1 MKRNTVPAILIHLTG
16 LLLSVLLLVSCQ
28 NSGPAATATP
38 PAANPTVATAPPT
51 TGGNPGLTGAYPGPE
66 TAAGAESAYPG
77 PAPTLEGLLLEPP
90 NPERTLPSAGEV
102 TGVVGGVLVREVVG
116 QGFLPLMPRALFLG
130 EIVHNSAGEPAY
142 LSQSVDSPQAQL
154 FQTGVFIFNSVPP
167 GAYGLIVDLGFAQF
181 PVRTAD
187 GNELLVTVE
196 AGKALDMGQVF
207 VSVP

>member
-1 MKRNTVPAILIHLTG
+1 MKRNTVPFTFIHLAG
-16 LLLSVLLLVSCQ
+16 LFLLALLLVSCQ
-28 NSGPAATATP
+28 TGTPAATATP
-38 PAANPTVATAPPT
+38 PAANPIVATAPQT
-51 TGGNPGLTGAYPGPE
+51 TEGNSGPTGAYPGPE
-66 TAAGAESAYPG
+66 TATRAESAYPG
-77 PAPTLEGLLLEPP
+77 PAPTPEGLLPEPP
-90 NPERTLPSAGEV
+90 NPERSLPSAGEA

-116 QGFLPLMPRALFLG
+116 QGYLPLMPRALFLG
-130 EIVHNSAGEPAY
+130 EIVHNSAGEPTY

-167 GAYGLIVDLGFAQF
+167 GDYGLIVDLGFAQF